1 MRRRFAMP
9 HLRDSPEKRMTDDT
23 QRKIDAAFRTLE
35 RDEEQY
41 IKAVR
46 AIHDGRM
53 DVAEATLLW
62 DQLAKAHAAWFE
74 SASAKPSA

>member
-1 MRRRFAMP
+1 MTNDAQRR
-9 HLRDSPEKRMTDDT
+9 
-23 QRKIDAAFRTLE
+23 IDASFKTLE

-53 DVAEATLLW
+53 EMTEAALLW
-62 DQLAKAHAAWFE
+62 EQLSKAHAAWFASMHGNE
-74 SASAKPSA
+74 SA

>member
-1 MRRRFAMP
+1 
-9 HLRDSPEKRMTDDT
+9 MTHDA
-23 QRKIDAAFRTLE
+23 QRQADAAFRMLE

-46 AIHDGRM
+46 AIQEGRM
-53 DVAEATLLW
+53 EVGEATLLW

-74 SASAKPSA
+74 AVGAKSSG